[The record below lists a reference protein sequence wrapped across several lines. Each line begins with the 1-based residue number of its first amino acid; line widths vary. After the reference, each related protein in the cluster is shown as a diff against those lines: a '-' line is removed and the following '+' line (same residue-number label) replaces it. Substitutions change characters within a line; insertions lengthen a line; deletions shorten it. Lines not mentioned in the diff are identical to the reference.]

1 MKYELIKTSTYESQ
15 LINLIS
21 YLITNFS
28 PNVANEY
35 LNYLDNQIQN
45 LQVFPYLGKEITL
58 MEGYKCRS
66 MISKKNIILYYVDEE
81 NKAVHLLYITS
92 ANKNYLNLL

>member
-1 MKYELIKTSTYESQ
+1 
-15 LINLIS
+15 
-21 YLITNFS
+21 
-28 PNVANEY
+28 
-35 LNYLDNQIQN
+35 
-45 LQVFPYLGKEITL
+45 

-92 ANKNYLNLL
+92 ANENYLNLL